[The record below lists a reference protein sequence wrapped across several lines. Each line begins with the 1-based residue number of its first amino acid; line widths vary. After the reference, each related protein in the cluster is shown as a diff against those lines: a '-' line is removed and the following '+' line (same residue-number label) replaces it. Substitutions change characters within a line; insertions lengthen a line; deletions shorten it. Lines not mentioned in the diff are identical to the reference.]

1 MRLPASTVFSSSH
14 FFIANC
20 TDITPEEMLDTHGVA
35 KNLMDELK
43 RFISTTFRV
52 EVRATVARFLLLLQF
67 SMRVNEFG
75 VEIEVQVDLVVAPY
89 WSDIYEAADHVSQ
102 LMTTHANAWADLR
115 TL

>member
-1 MRLPASTVFSSSH
+1 MFSSSH
-14 FFIANC
+14 FFVANC

-67 SMRVNEFG
+67 PIRVNEFG
-75 VEIEVQVDLVVAPY
+75 TVVEVQVDLVVAPY
-89 WSDIYEAADHVSQ
+89 WSDIYEAANHVSQ
-102 LMTTHANAWADLR
+102 LMAIHPNAWADLR